1 MDNSFLKKDSPAIL
15 QEIIER
21 VLMGVN
27 TSIPGT
33 IQSFNKDNQTAI
45 IVPNIR
51 SIENQRGGVTV
62 YTQLPDL
69 IEVPLVFPY
78 SSTTGFSVTFPV
90 AQGDQC
96 LVIFAQRSI
105 DNWQEYGRVQN
116 PVEVNY
122 PRAHSLS
129 DAMAIVGLIP
139 KPNSI
144 QNFQLTCVDVR
155 DETRSHRVS
164 VYEDKIQIFSVDDIP
179 ALEWDAV
186 TEYKKNEIVAIENGK
201 KFKALKD
208 NTGVQP
214 ESDEETWQPY
224 KYSLLEV
231 KNEEIS
237 GETGK
242 SSFVMAEQSITLK
255 SADIVIEGNMK
266 INGIISGSSSS
277 LPVQTSAGMLHGI
290 KLIDGAHRHDG
301 VEPGSGNS
309 GGVV

>member
-1 MDNSFLKKDSPAIL
+1 MDNSFLKPNDPGIL
-15 QEIIER
+15 QEVIQR
-21 VLMGVN
+21 VLLGVN

-33 IQSFNKDNQTAI
+33 IQSFNSENQTAV

-51 SIENQRGGVTV
+51 SIENRRDGTTV

-78 SSTTGFSVTFPV
+78 STTTGFSVTFPV

-116 PVEVNY
+116 PVEINY

-139 KPNSI
+139 KTNPI
-144 QNFQLTCVDVR
+144 QNFQIDCVETR
-155 DETRSHRVS
+155 DTNRSHRVT
-164 VYEDKIQIFSVDDIP
+164 VYDDKIQIFSVSSIV
-179 ALEWDAV
+179 AVEWNAV
-186 TEYKKNEIVAIENGK
+186 TPYEEGMIVSIDSGK

-208 NTGVQP
+208 NTGVDP
-214 ESDEETWQPY
+214 ESDKETWQPY
-224 KYSLLEV
+224 KYSLFEV
-231 KNEEIS
+231 SNEQIS

-242 SSFVMAEQSITLK
+242 SSFVMAEENITLD
-255 SADIVIEGNMK
+255 SGDIILKGNVK
-266 INGIISGSSSS
+266 IDGILSGSTSLLPVTTANGI
-277 LPVQTSAGMLHGI
+277 LHTTKI
-290 KLIDGAHRHDG
+290 INATHIHDG
-301 VEPGSGNS
+301 VTAGDDNT
-309 GGVV
+309 GGVK